1 MSVTSWRTEL
11 AATAYTV
18 ALIAS
23 LLWFL
28 AGFRY
33 FGFRQAAAAKILVPE
48 SARTSPLFPTVAAGL
63 RFLGGLNGAFAF
75 FAALLLI
82 LQFTGSELFG
92 DPRERGA
99 VLIVF
104 GVAHFSQFAFNLPII
119 KGGQRQ
125 GETYWPVLSG
135 PMLYIFIGD
144 ALDAAIN
151 FGAAVIQFASV
162 GP

>member
-1 MSVTSWRTEL
+1 LVS
-11 AATAYTV
+11 TAYTV

-23 LLWFL
+23 FLWFL

-33 FGFRQAAAAKILVPE
+33 FSFQQTAAARILVPG

-63 RFLGGLNGAFAF
+63 RFLGGMNGAFALL
-75 FAALLLI
+75 AAILLV
-82 LQFTGSELFG
+82 LQFTGSELFN
-92 DPRERGA
+92 DPRERG
-99 VLIVF
+99 VLLIVF
-104 GVAHFSQFAFNLPII
+104 GIAHFSQFAFNLPII

-144 ALDAAIN
+144 ALDTVIN
-151 FGAAVIQFASV
+151 IGAAVIQFASV
-162 GP
+162 GS